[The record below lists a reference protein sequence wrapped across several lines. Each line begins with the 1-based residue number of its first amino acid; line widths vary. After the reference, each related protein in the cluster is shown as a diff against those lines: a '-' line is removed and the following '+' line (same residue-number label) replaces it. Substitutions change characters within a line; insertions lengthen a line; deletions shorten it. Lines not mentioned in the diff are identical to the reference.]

1 MASSYSF
8 ICART
13 RGSTISTPPRC
24 DGGVGKAFF
33 FLDLEALLEEAL
45 DRPEELEEVFCTFA
59 MARMLAEA
67 LPHVNAA
74 ARGMSSLFR
83 NVPFLTSLEVSLFFD
98 LLLSLGCPPE
108 RSPAPRFVRRV

>member
-24 DGGVGKAFF
+24 GGGAGKLLF
-33 FLDLEALLEEAL
+33 FLDLEAPLEEAL
-45 DRPEELEEVFCTFA
+45 DRPEDLEDVFCTFA

-67 LPHVNAA
+67 LPHVNASGRLA
-74 ARGMSSLFR
+74 TIGPGAVFDSLNR
-83 NVPFLTSLEVSLFFD
+83 PGAILENN
-98 LLLSLGCPPE
+98 LLE
-108 RSPAPRFVRRV
+108 NA